1 MNTRESSSPVAHG
14 STASSPRGVRV
25 GQPATTS
32 RYPAIDALRGVSILL
47 VVLHHLAI
55 RIPLRKT
62 AAAEVLPRWL
72 LSALNYN
79 GYEAVFVFFVAS
91 GFLIAHGVLERSG
104 RLSAVDVR
112 DFYARRFARIA
123 PCLLALLAV
132 LSALHLFAVPDFT
145 IDTSRHSLPR
155 ALLAALGLHLNWYEG
170 ETGYLPG
177 GWDVLWSLSIEE
189 VFYLC
194 FPWLC
199 RLARRERVLVAALGA
214 LALSLPFTRRAV
226 QGNEI
231 WLEKAYLPG
240 MAAIAAGVLAAM
252 LLHRIGRPPRP
263 WIFAAIGLAGVV
275 AVLTVESVLWKW
287 LQDGTMLVLTLST
300 ASFLIGA
307 SQLREARP
315 APPGLLR
322 SWGRLTYEIYL
333 THMFVVFA
341 LVHAFRAAGGSLG
354 SGFLWY
360 VPLLVFAWLVGAAV
374 ARWFSLPVERRLRA
388 RLLPATPGSRI
399 ADPSSPETHAAH

>member
-1 MNTRESSSPVAHG
+1 M
-14 STASSPRGVRV
+14 ASSQRENAALVS
-25 GQPATTS
+25 QPSATA

-47 VVLHHLAI
+47 VVCHHLAI

-62 AAAEVLPRWL
+62 AAAGVLPRWL
-72 LSALNYN
+72 INTLSYD
-79 GYEAVFVFFVAS
+79 GYEAVFIFFVAS
-91 GFLIAHGVLERSG
+91 GFLITHHVYERSG
-104 RLSAVDVR
+104 RLSAADPR

-132 LSALHLFAVPDFT
+132 LSAMHLFAVPDFT
-145 IDTSRHSLPR
+145 IDTSRQSLPR

-199 RLARRERVLVAALGA
+199 RLARREWVLAAAMGV

-226 QGNEI
+226 HGNEI

-240 MAAIAAGVLAAM
+240 MGGIAAGVLAAM

-263 WIFAAIGLAGVV
+263 WIFTAAGLAGMV
-275 AVLTVESVLWKW
+275 AVLTVEDVLWKR
-287 LQDGTMLVLTLST
+287 LQDGTMLILTLSA

-307 SQLREARP
+307 SQLRAAR
-315 APPGLLR
+315 AAIPGLLR

-341 LVHAFRAAGGSLG
+341 VVHAFRAAGGEMG
-354 SGFLWY
+354 TGYLWY
-360 VPLLVFAWLVGAAV
+360 VPLLVFTWLVGAAV
-374 ARWFSLPVERRLRA
+374 ARWFSIPVERWLRA
-388 RLLPATPGSRI
+388 RLLERAMPAM
-399 ADPSSPETHAAH
+399 PSPLPSAPQR